1 MQNISIKQKRIIYWL
16 FVYYVFIY
24 NRISR
29 NYKNIPINWQF
40 N

>member
-1 MQNISIKQKRIIYWL
+1 MQNISIKQKRIMHWL
-16 FVYYVFIY
+16 FVYYVFIC
-24 NRISR
+24 NRISK